1 MKYGHP
7 GGLDEVG
14 VGGGERREGHPRCVP
29 LSELPPFMPP
39 RLSPLQVII
48 AIVMRD
54 VLLSSC
60 PPFNPSPL
68 PLQVI
73 IATVMRDVL
82 RALEYIHRQGGIHRD
97 VKVWG

>member
-1 MKYGHP
+1 MAYMMVAGKQYTCYTPPLPPLQGGSIAHIMKYGHP

-14 VGGGERREGHPRCVP
+14 VGGGGRGEGHPRCVP

-60 PPFNPSPL
+60 PPFNPFPL
-68 PLQVI
+68 PC
-73 IATVMRDVL
+73 R
-82 RALEYIHRQGGIHRD
+82 
-97 VKVWG
+97 